1 MLINALSGT
10 SLSRSQNIQCRTVSS
25 RHPAATVTSIC
36 KGVRLKPSSVQPR
49 IAYAVRMPAKG
60 RRGSFLHG
68 TSQTAGRWAVA
79 VGTTAPIPAATL
91 ITLESMAET
100 VPSPYQFLR
109 QGISNI
115 LGSAFTTAQTFLSQH
130 VDFARLAAVPRLFL

>member
-10 SLSRSQNIQCRTVSS
+10 SRSRSQNIQCRTVSS
-25 RHPAATVTSIC
+25 RHPAATVSSIC
-36 KGVRLKPSSVQPR
+36 KGVRLKRSSVQPR

-60 RRGSFLHG
+60 RRGSFLRG

-79 VGTTAPIPAATL
+79 VGTTAPIPAATF
-91 ITLESMAET
+91 ITLGET

-115 LGSAFTTAQTFLSQH
+115 LGSALTTAQTFLSRH
-130 VDFARLAAVPRLFL
+130 VDFERLDAVRRLFLSE